1 MLYSIVTII
10 HKYCAP
16 TVYVIYIYI
25 QLVYLNVFVSIFICR
40 RQLALLSLLTI

>member
-16 TVYVIYIYI
+16 TVYVILYV